1 VKLIVGLGNPGA
13 EYELTPHN
21 MGFLVVDQIAQD
33 CKVEVVNRHC
43 RALTARARFSGHEVL
58 LAKPETFMNLS
69 GMAVKALLEKYG
81 EGIDPKQDLIVV
93 YDELDFALG
102 TIRIKQNGSSAG
114 HNGVESIIGG
124 LGTDEFLR
132 VRVGIAPEHPVKDGA
147 KYVLTPWKK
156 KELPLV
162 GEMVDRAEA
171 AVKAI
176 LEEGAGAAMNRF
188 NRKAETAGGEKV

>member
-1 VKLIVGLGNPGA
+1 MKLIVGLGNPGA

-21 MGFLVVDQIAQD
+21 MGFLVVDQIAED

-43 RALTARARFSGHEVL
+43 RALTARAKFGGQDVL

-69 GMAVKALLEKYG
+69 GMAVKCLVEKYG
-81 EGIDPKQDLIVV
+81 EGLDVSRDLIVV
-93 YDELDFALG
+93 YDELDFPLG
-102 TIRIKQNGSSAG
+102 AIRIKQDGSSAG
-114 HNGVESIIGG
+114 HNGVESILGA
-124 LGTDEFLR
+124 LGTDKFLR

-156 KELPLV
+156 KELDLV
-162 GEMVDRAEA
+162 GEVVDRAEA

-176 LEEGAGAAMNRF
+176 LEDGVSAAMNRF
-188 NRKAETAGGEKV
+188 NRKADGASADKV